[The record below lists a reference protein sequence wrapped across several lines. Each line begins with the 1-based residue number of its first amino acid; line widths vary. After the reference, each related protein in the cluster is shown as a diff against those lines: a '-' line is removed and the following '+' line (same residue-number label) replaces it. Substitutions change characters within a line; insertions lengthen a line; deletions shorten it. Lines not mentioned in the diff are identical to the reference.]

1 MKKSDVLLQI
11 SENARANDIF
21 NRAMD
26 EYRATRGAKSK
37 KFRSCSAEIIETEN
51 FYILLSYRTFIAAL
65 EKSTDTLADVLRT
78 EYGYT
83 STSAQ
88 HIAKFSHEYGAGKW
102 GAENRVR
109 SVNISPDDLAK
120 VYYMIHKEHGYLVT
134 LKEAKKEIKGKVD
147 AWGDPLDVWEEYELT
162 EYEIPDANE
171 MPAAL
176 TA

>member
-120 VYYMIHKEHGYLVT
+120 VYYVNGTDNRLMT
-134 LKEAKKEIKGKVD
+134 LKEARKEWKEDGEVGNFWRWYD
-147 AWGDPLDVWEEYELT
+147 VSDVPL
-162 EYEIPDANE
+162 PDANE